1 MNFAFRQNLILTST
15 YSFGD
20 IIGEIMLSDLT
31 HAMFMQRWSHLDISG
46 EALFTPNRSVDYEVF
61 TMSSLDARALD

>member
-1 MNFAFRQNLILTST
+1 
-15 YSFGD
+15 
-20 IIGEIMLSDLT
+20 MLSDLT